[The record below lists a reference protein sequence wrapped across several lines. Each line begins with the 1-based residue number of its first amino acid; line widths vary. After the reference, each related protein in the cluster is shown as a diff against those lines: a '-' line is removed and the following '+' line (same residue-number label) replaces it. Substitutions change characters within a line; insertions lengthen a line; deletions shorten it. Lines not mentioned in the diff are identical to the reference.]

1 MSRLDTFVSPKPN
14 SWLIRA
20 MTPVNRL
27 FMLKGFFG
35 LRGVCDIRAIDFP
48 ESEQAKLAAVCGEGK
63 ATFITPNHPEFFTDW
78 MLDKE
83 ISARICPRAAFW
95 ATNGVVNG
103 LGKLAQKFWLANN
116 LIAQIPGNSE
126 AAREHSVAWALQG
139 KVVLLH
145 PEGAVG
151 WHGNYVAPL
160 MPGAVEMAK
169 EALKRGRETDPAFQ
183 AFVAPVVWK
192 LVFQRDVEPEL
203 LKECAYVEG
212 HLRMEQ
218 GEGLSLPERVYRLYQ
233 TLLERD
239 EADLGIEARP
249 KQSFAER
256 HGLLLKAICKRLTDL
271 LALDKAPEEPSELL
285 RLARRKLRENKTDPG
300 APQIKAAIDRLAL
313 NVRLG
318 LYAYTGQTV
327 TPEELAEHIK
337 RIRNDYCKGTLRDTL
352 NRYVPRPAGPR
363 TAIIRVPEPI
373 ATHEFGGSAND
384 ALVLLRGRMQEALD
398 RINGMLKAGGR
409 FRTYAN
415 PFSDPR
421 TDRQKQSSNPNTTE
435 GRTLL

>member
-1 MSRLDTFVSPKPN
+1 LSRLDTFVPPRPN
-14 SWLIRA
+14 NWLVRA
-20 MTPVNRL
+20 MAPVNRV
-27 FMLKGFFG
+27 FMLRGFLG

-126 AAREHSVAWALQG
+126 PAREHSIDWALAG
-139 KVVLLH
+139 NVVLLH
-145 PEGAVG
+145 AEGAVG

-160 MPGAVEMAK
+160 MPGAVEMAN
-169 EALKRGRETDPAFQ
+169 EALKRSRDADPGFQ

-192 LVFQRDVEPEL
+192 LVFDRDVEAGL
-203 LKECAYVEG
+203 LRECAYVEG
-212 HLRMEQ
+212 RLRIEP
-218 GEGLSLPERVYRLYQ
+218 GEGLSLPERVYRLYE

-239 EADLGIEARP
+239 EADLDIEPEPTAG
-249 KQSFAER
+249 FAER
-256 HGLLLKAICKRLTDL
+256 HGLLVKTICDRLAGL
-271 LALDKAPEEPSELL
+271 LAIDKPLPEPVDLL
-285 RLARRKLRENKTDPG
+285 RLARRRLREAKTDPA
-300 APQIKAAIDRLAL
+300 APQIKSAIDRLAL
-313 NVRLG
+313 NLRLG
-318 LYAYTGQTV
+318 AYAFTGETV
-327 TPEELAEHIK
+327 TQEELAEHIK
-337 RIRNDYCKGTLRDTL
+337 RIRNDYCKGTLRDTV

-373 ATHEFGGSAND
+373 AVHGFEGEVEE
-384 ALVLLRGRMQEALD
+384 ALELLRQRMQEAID
-398 RINGMLKAGGR
+398 GINWSLRAGGR
-409 FRTYAN
+409 LRTYPN
-415 PFSDPR
+415 PFL
-421 TDRQKQSSNPNTTE
+421 TA
-435 GRTLL
+435 

>member
-1 MSRLDTFVSPKPN
+1 MSRLDTFVSPRPN
-14 SWLIRA
+14 KWLIRA

-83 ISARICPRAAFW
+83 ISARVCPRAAFW

-151 WHGNYVAPL
+151 WHSNYVAPL

-169 EALKRGRETDPAFQ
+169 EALRRGRETDAGFQ

-212 HLRMEQ
+212 RLRIEP
-218 GEGLSLPERVYRLYQ
+218 GEGLSLPERVYRLYD
-233 TLLERD
+233 TLLEGD
-239 EADLGIEARP
+239 EADLGIEP
-249 KQSFAER
+249 KPSASFPER
-256 HGLLLKAICKRLTDL
+256 HGLLLKAICGRLAEL
-271 LALDKAPEEPSELL
+271 LALDKAPVEASELL
-285 RLARRKLRENKTDPG
+285 RIARRKLREAKTDPA

-318 LYAYTGQTV
+318 PYAFTGETV
-327 TPEELAEHIK
+327 TQEELAEHIK

-373 ATHEFGGSAND
+373 AMHEFEGEVEQ
-384 ALVLLRGRMQEALD
+384 ALALLRGRMQEALD
-398 RINGMLKAGGR
+398 GINGTLSAGGR
-409 FRTYAN
+409 LTTYPN
-415 PFSDPR
+415 PFHPR
-421 TDRQKQSSNPNTTE
+421 
-435 GRTLL
+435 